1 MKLIWFSCFSYPDV
15 NSTQHCDDTRFSS
28 KRLLRWTSASY
39 QFPVLRQT
47 LVTVEGVVD
56 TAPVAFEGDL
66 PPLLTAGGTLAL
78 TGGEDQ
84 VLFSPLLVLHHPD
97 RHRQGGTVWQ
107 CDRWRLWTREQTGGQ
122 RLKMK
127 SRQLDWFYCL
137 HRLASHLKGFLIS
150 SSSLLWTWRSLLDA
164 RQNQDG
170 QTSPAAS
177 T

>member
-1 MKLIWFSCFSYPDV
+1 MKLMWFACFSYPDV
-15 NSTQHCDDTRFSS
+15 NSPQHCDDTRFSS

-78 TGGEDQ
+78 TGGEHQ

-107 CDRWRLWTREQTGGQ
+107 CDRWRLWTREQLDNWTDFAAFIDWPLILKASSFLLLHFFGPEEAFWMQGKTKMAKPAQ
-122 RLKMK
+122 LPRLN
-127 SRQLDWFYCL
+127 L
-137 HRLASHLKGFLIS
+137 
-150 SSSLLWTWRSLLDA
+150 
-164 RQNQDG
+164 
-170 QTSPAAS
+170 
-177 T
+177 